1 MSSFRKEWSEQWPF
15 SRTGFQESNHSFNS
29 FYAHSLWQQLQVEQL
44 NTRISWAYL
53 SMHQDRGAS
62 GYCSDSPEDPRSC
75 TRQLM
80 TALSGSP
87 ATRLAKLRKLSRE
100 KTKRTPWDLALPS
113 DSSTG
118 VQGPACAQSG
128 PAPSHACA
136 QSGPAPHLHLLA
148 VVQQDIPQLLGHHV
162 KLPLLPFC
170 GSR

>member
-1 MSSFRKEWSEQWPF
+1 
-15 SRTGFQESNHSFNS
+15 
-29 FYAHSLWQQLQVEQL
+29 
-44 NTRISWAYL
+44 
-53 SMHQDRGAS
+53 
-62 GYCSDSPEDPRSC
+62 
-75 TRQLM
+75 M

-128 PAPSHACA
+128 PAP
-136 QSGPAPHLHLLA
+136 HLHLLA

-170 GSR
+170 GSS